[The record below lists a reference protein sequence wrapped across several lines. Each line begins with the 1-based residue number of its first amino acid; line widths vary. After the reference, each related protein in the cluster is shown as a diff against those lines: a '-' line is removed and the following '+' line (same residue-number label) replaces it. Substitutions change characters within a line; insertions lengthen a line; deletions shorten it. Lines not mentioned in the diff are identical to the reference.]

1 MTRLLPSCLKNK
13 SLHDINL
20 EFFVAVAISVVFVLS
35 LIILL
40 GNSKISYIDYQS
52 RVLENEEALQYARL
66 YYDINIGSEA
76 TDAPSSSF
84 FATNNEIEQIY
95 GTAFN
100 QSPYEFGQ
108 TIAVANNNLMAVS
121 SEAQDGLL
129 TVSILEKDSGGQWQE
144 SYSFSYSD
152 ASATNY
158 KIPDNEIPTDTN
170 DLMFGSS
177 LAFNGYNTL
186 AIGAMGWQGSA
197 IEDDVNTPTIYEG
210 DNGTNRGSVY
220 IFQRQDA
227 TWQLVDTIR
236 GSGAQAYF
244 GSAISFSPNG
254 TLAIGA
260 KANQEE
266 QCPNTDS
273 PDTFNVPA
281 NTDIDGDNDI
291 DEDDTHDINTI
302 SIACPTVHF
311 YEQSNNSWNEIA
323 TISDNM
329 PIAHFGASLAFANND
344 LIAVGA
350 PYQRSPNRVHGE
362 GYNRSP
368 GAVRLYIKDSN
379 GDWIQDITFSDFN
392 TTNPGNGK
400 YQIELQTL
408 DRFGHSVAFLDANT
422 LITSSP
428 TKGILYILQ
437 KSNNVW
443 SRVTEIQ
450 GDALLNGNP
459 LHLASITGEEGKFA
473 ISFGQALAAYNDTIF
488 ASQPRD
494 QYLNNNNEDA
504 DSAGVIN
511 LLNWPSFR
519 LSTIW
524 HYTYINDDDCGS
536 KDFSDNP
543 SAYNEGDLIEPPDS
557 QEGSRLCFK
566 ADNGSDGIEYFASDI
581 IDLSAPQFATPS
593 LSISEDGVLSIYF
606 NEIIRQIDNSAIDED
621 WVRNNVQNLNITLH
635 GQVIPLIIPLNHDS
649 GRSTPINDGNDLV
662 IVEQINDRSV
672 LKIQIDTNSLDF
684 PPATA
689 PTTAAPHTYAIDLK
703 NFEDLTDNAQL
714 TDLTAEQEITAYASS
729 TPTITITVDADNNIS
744 ATDSLGEDDSTLQY
758 VWLDNNDDCDSTTD
772 FSSATTYI
780 EGTPIRLEETHNG
793 QQICF
798 KSTNN
803 SDSNFTNYK
812 SLAIDSIDRASPV
825 ITIHLSLT
833 SISATDSDADA
844 TTWAYLILDDT
855 ACNSAT
861 DFTSANTYTEGTSL
875 TVDILD
881 NTQANKYYCF
891 KASDDSNNITYK
903 SSSQIGGSP
912 SIQKIRLTATTNPA
926 IPSDYDYANQK
937 LFGIGANLSFH
948 IYFDEPLI
956 INCSERSIY
965 LHVNS
970 QPAPNSLNAYVEYT
984 SDLPNG
990 ILSLRYV
997 VQRNDA
1003 TSNLQILEILSAKA
1017 DCIQD
1022 VDGNNAILDLS
1033 DLVLVDENDQ
1043 ARTIEIDGFKPT
1055 ITLSQP
1061 DMSAWE
1067 TTKVVSAIDDDDGND
1082 DYWDY
1087 YFISDEQANN
1097 TTPDEPLEIRC
1108 YLGDFLPD
1116 DDMGTPYHEGDEIT
1130 LTEEH
1135 NGYHI
1140 CFRSRRA
1147 NPQFWDAWNR
1157 DRGGAMSDLI
1167 QNIDSTPPV
1176 INWSGGSNQITPH
1189 VTDHQSGVQ
1198 SDSLVWKLIEASA
1211 DCDASTFSGGETSY
1225 ESDESINIPSSYYGS
1240 RLCFTASDLLNNT
1253 AYEKTDVLSVQTP
1266 RRPDRNPPNIIV
1278 HNPDSSI
1285 SENTK
1290 TVSADS
1296 DSGDVDDS
1304 SWQWTTYDP
1313 STDDCNELLMVNGA
1327 ATYIASTDIV
1337 LNSESYNG
1345 QSICFSVSDANDN
1358 KAFAS
1363 SIVINGIDRQAPTVT
1378 ATLTGSN
1385 AVAID
1390 DDDGATTWQY
1400 QIITG
1405 SALCDIATFTNPSN
1419 YVEGAVISLV
1429 NNGGQKACFKATDEA
1444 GNDGLGA
1451 SAVFFTA
1458 SASNTNSQTHVET
1471 EEEELTAE
1479 EQDEP
1484 PERGEANVQNQ
1495 IDPEIEEKNNNNNF
1509 YIWWLLLGLTIFFV
1523 ILIFARRRRNE
1534 EE

>member
-1 MTRLLPSCLKNK
+1 MIRLLPSFLKSK
-13 SLHDINL
+13 SLCDINL
-20 EFFVAVAISVVFVLS
+20 KFFVAVALSVAFVLS

-52 RVLENEEALQYARL
+52 RALENEETLQYAHL
-66 YYDINIGSEA
+66 YYDINIGSKA
-76 TDAPSSSF
+76 TDTPSASF

-220 IFQRQDA
+220 IFQRQGA

-244 GSAISFSPNG
+244 GSAVSFSPNG

-260 KANQEE
+260 MANQDE
-266 QCPNTDS
+266 QCPNTNS
-273 PDTFNVPA
+273 PYTFNVPA

-291 DEDDTHDINTI
+291 DADDTHDINTI

-311 YEQSNNSWNEIA
+311 YEQSNNSWSEIA
-323 TISDNM
+323 TISDSL
-329 PIAHFGASLAFANND
+329 PAASFGASLAFANND

-350 PYQRSPNRVHGE
+350 PYQRAPTRIQGE
-362 GYNRSP
+362 GYNRFP
-368 GAVRLYIKDSN
+368 GAVRLYTKDNN
-379 GDWIQDITFSDFN
+379 GDWIHNITFSDFN
-392 TTNPGNGK
+392 TANPGNGK

-408 DRFGHSVAFLDANT
+408 DRFGYSVTFLDANT

-443 SRVTEIQ
+443 SKVTKIQ

-459 LHLASITGEEGKFA
+459 LHLATIHGEEGKFA
-473 ISFGQALAAYNDTIF
+473 VSFGQALAAYNDTIF

-519 LSTIW
+519 LNTIW

-536 KDFSDNP
+536 NDFSDNP

-606 NEIIRQIDNSAIDED
+606 NEIIRQIDDSAIDED

-649 GRSTPINDGNDLV
+649 SRSTPINDGDDLV
-662 IVEQINDRSV
+662 IIEQINNRSV
-672 LKIQIDTNSLDF
+672 LRIQIDTNSPNF

-729 TPTITITVDADNNIS
+729 TPTITITVDADKNIS
-744 ATDSLGEDDSTLQY
+744 VTDSLGEDDSTLQY
-758 VWLDNNDDCDSTTD
+758 VWLDQNDDCNNTTD

-780 EGTPIRLEETHNG
+780 EGTSIRLEEAHNG

-798 KSTNN
+798 KSTNT

-812 SLAIDSIDRASPV
+812 SFAVDSIDRMPPV
-825 ITIHLSLT
+825 INIKLSLT
-833 SISATDSDADA
+833 SISATDDDADA
-844 TTWAYLILDDT
+844 TTWAYLILNDT

-861 DFTSANTYTEGTSL
+861 DFTSANTYTEGSSL

-881 NTQANKYYCF
+881 SAQANKYYCF
-891 KASDDSNNITYK
+891 KVSDGSNNITYK
-903 SSSQIGGSP
+903 SSGQIGGSP
-912 SIQKIRLTATTNPA
+912 SIQKIHLTPTNRE
-926 IPSDYDYANQK
+926 
-937 LFGIGANLSFH
+937 LLGIGASLIFQIH
-948 IYFDEPLI
+948 FDEPLI
-956 INCSERSIY
+956 FNCSERNIY
-965 LHVNS
+965 LHVSS
-970 QPAPNSLNAYVEYT
+970 QSEPNSLNAYVEDT

-990 ILSLRYV
+990 IVSLRYV
-997 VQRNDA
+997 VQRDDS
-1003 TSNLQILEILSAKA
+1003 TDNLQILEILSI
-1017 DCIQD
+1017 DTSCIQD
-1022 VDGNNAILDLS
+1022 MDGNDAIWDLS
-1033 DLVLVDENDQ
+1033 DLVLVDNQDQ
-1043 ARTIEIDGFKPT
+1043 ARIIAIDGFKPT
-1055 ITLSQP
+1055 ITLAHP
-1061 DMSAWE
+1061 DLSAWE
-1067 TTKVVSAIDDDDGND
+1067 TTKTVSAVDDEDDND
-1082 DYWDY
+1082 DHWNYH
-1087 YFISDEQANN
+1087 FISGEHTRN
-1097 TTPDEPLEIRC
+1097 TIIPGSSLTIRC
-1108 YLGDFLPD
+1108 YLGDFLPRGEE
-1116 DDMGTPYHEGDEIT
+1116 GTPYHEGDEIT
-1130 LTEEH
+1130 LTKEH
-1135 NGYHI
+1135 NGHYI

-1147 NPQFWDAWNR
+1147 NPQFWDVWNR
-1157 DRGGAMSDLI
+1157 DQGGAVSNLI
-1167 QNIDSTPPV
+1167 RNIDSTPPV
-1176 INWSGGSNQITPH
+1176 IDWSGGSNQITPH
-1189 VTDHQSGVQ
+1189 VTDDQSGVQ
-1198 SDSLVWKLIEASA
+1198 TDSLAWMLIEADA
-1211 DCDASTFSGGETSY
+1211 DCDASSFTGNETSY
-1225 ESDESINIPSSYYGS
+1225 ASDESIETPSSYYGS
-1240 RLCFTASDLLNNT
+1240 RLCFTASDIIGNT
-1253 AYEKTDVLSVQTP
+1253 AYEKTDILSAHIP
-1266 RRPDRNPPNIIV
+1266 RRRDRNPPNIIV
-1278 HNPDSSI
+1278 NNPDSSI

-1313 STDDCNELLMVNGA
+1313 STDDCNELLMASGA
-1327 ATYIASTDIV
+1327 ATYIAGTDTV

-1345 QSICFSVSDANDN
+1345 QSICFSVSDANSN

-1378 ATLTGSN
+1378 VTLTGSN

-1390 DDDGATTWQY
+1390 DDDGVTTWQY

-1405 SALCDIATFTNPSN
+1405 NSTCDIIAFTNPSK
-1419 YVEGAVISLV
+1419 YVEGAAISLV
-1429 NNGGQKACFKATDEA
+1429 NHEGQKVCFKASDEA

-1451 SAVFFTA
+1451 SAVFFTVS
-1458 SASNTNSQTHVET
+1458 SAGNTDNQALSVIEEDETPTEEQVET
-1471 EEEELTAE
+1471 TTKEET
-1479 EQDEP
+1479 D
-1484 PERGEANVQNQ
+1484 VQNK
-1495 IDPEIEEKNNNNNF
+1495 INPDSEKNNSNSNF
-1509 YIWWLLLGLTIFFV
+1509 YLWWLLLGLTIFFV